1 MLNDGN
7 FREIIGKAQESGCEV
22 LFDEPMKKHT
32 TFKIGGNCKALIKLR
47 SEESAAML
55 FSFANQNKI
64 PHIVV
69 GNGSNLLV
77 SDSGFDGI
85 VFTLCGELC
94 GISLSGKNQ
103 ILSGAGVM
111 LSKLAVFAQKNSLSG
126 LEFAHGIPGTVGG
139 AVYMNAGAYGGEISK
154 VLKSVTFADKNG
166 SIKTLSAEELDFSYR
181 RSIFCDSDCLI
192 INALFELSAGDSGEI
207 QKTMDELMRK
217 RREKQPLEYPSAGST
232 FKRPQGAFAA
242 QLIDECGL
250 KGLAVGGAQVSEK
263 HAGFVINKN
272 NATCE
277 DVKKLIDIIKSTVKE
292 KAGYE
297 LECEIKIIG

>member
-1 MLNDGN
+1 
-7 FREIIGKAQESGCEV
+7 
-22 LFDEPMKKHT
+22 
-32 TFKIGGNCKALIKLR
+32 
-47 SEESAAML
+47 ML

-126 LEFAHGIPGTVGG
+126 LEFANGIPGTVGG

-166 SIKTLSAEELDFSYR
+166 NIKTLSAEELDFSYR

-192 INALFELSAGDSGEI
+192 INALFE
-207 QKTMDELMRK
+207 
-217 RREKQPLEYPSAGST
+217 
-232 FKRPQGAFAA
+232 
-242 QLIDECGL
+242 
-250 KGLAVGGAQVSEK
+250 
-263 HAGFVINKN
+263 
-272 NATCE
+272 
-277 DVKKLIDIIKSTVKE
+277 
-292 KAGYE
+292 
-297 LECEIKIIG
+297 